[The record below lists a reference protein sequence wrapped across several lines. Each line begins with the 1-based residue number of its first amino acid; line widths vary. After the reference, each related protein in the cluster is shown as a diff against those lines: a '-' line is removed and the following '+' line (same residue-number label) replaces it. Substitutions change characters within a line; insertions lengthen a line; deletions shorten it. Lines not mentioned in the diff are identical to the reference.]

1 MLKKLVFMKME
12 ILKKKTR
19 FISILIISLLF
30 ASCSSDL
37 DITKFTD
44 EEISEKFSYSDDGV
58 LYFKKKLYTGKI
70 IKYNYIGGELEF
82 ELNYLDAMVLITSMY
97 FLASI
102 IPTIS
107 IFDVIIKGS
116 VAVFVFSYANIDEL
130 HMLSIITLMWI
141 LNFAIPSILGSY
153 YVLKFKL
160 PKISI

>member
-1 MLKKLVFMKME
+1 MLKKQVFMKME

-70 IKYNYIGGELEF
+70 IKYNYVGGELEF
-82 ELNYLDAMVLITSMY
+82 DLRNKVSGEPNLIECSEITPQG
-97 FLASI
+97 SI
-102 IPTIS
+102 VVFPSDTWHR
-107 IFDVIIKGS
+107 VKPLIK
-116 VAVFVFSYANIDEL
+116 A
-130 HMLSIITLMWI
+130 I
-141 LNFAIPSILGSY
+141 L
-153 YVLKFKL
+153 
-160 PKISI
+160 

>member
-1 MLKKLVFMKME
+1 MLKKQVFMKME

-70 IKYNYIGGELEF
+70 IKYNYVGGELEF
-82 ELNYLDAMVLITSMY
+82 ELNYLDGKYDGIQ
-97 FLASI
+97 
-102 IPTIS
+102 
-107 IFDVIIKGS
+107 K
-116 VAVFVFSYANIDEL
+116 SYKNGNIYREMFFNDKDLE
-130 HMLSIITLMWI
+130 S
-141 LNFAIPSILGSY
+141 
-153 YVLKFKL
+153 
-160 PKISI
+160 